1 MNHSDIQSRMAS
13 YLEGE
18 LSLDAR
24 ALFDAHLDQCEVCSQ
39 ELAEMRETVRLLR
52 NLPTPEPPPDFVTQ
66 VMQRIEAGDGQPGWF
81 GRLLDSLGQ
90 LLVPRFVIP
99 ATAVAAGLTLTLTF
113 DQLDLP
119 GLDLRT
125 RVAQP
130 EVAGIR
136 GAEARLPA
144 ANRLTTGSQQVAQRP
159 PPVRV
164 ARVETLHRMS
174 PTPPLR
180 SRSQSGAGPF
190 LYRVNNHQ
198 LGPMRRQAGEPAFA
212 SRVFAMNRAPQQIGP
227 YLGASAAPSIAL
239 GTGPLRATPQQAPG
253 TASSGRL
260 VPVAVSH
267 FDPLAAVD
275 DALTPAQRRTRE
287 LDARLRFLTRDP
299 TGFAQQQARSSLAER
314 ELWMRQIAERATEL
328 EDVARVISALT
339 GSGDPA
345 GVGLVREFEVALKAI
360 RQNRDAWAAADAAG
374 EAE

>member
-1 MNHSDIQSRMAS
+1 MAS

-212 SRVFAMNRAPQQIGP
+212 SRVFVMNRAPQQIGP